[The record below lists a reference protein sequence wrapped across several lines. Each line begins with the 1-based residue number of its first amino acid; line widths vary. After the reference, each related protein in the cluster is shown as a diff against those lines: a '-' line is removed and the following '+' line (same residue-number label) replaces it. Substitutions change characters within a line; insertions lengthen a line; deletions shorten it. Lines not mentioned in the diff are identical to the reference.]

1 MRFLGSA
8 PCWARIPAHGSK
20 KPAIVRITGFSF
32 KMVPPAGFEPA
43 ISTLK
48 GWRPWPLDD
57 GDSGKEY
64 SRLFAGAYIVGKL
77 ENHHTGVGFY
87 SDFQIS
93 QSVTSERANRLY
105 LLQIEIDGGRRHQ
118 HLNL

>member
-1 MRFLGSA
+1 
-8 PCWARIPAHGSK
+8 
-20 KPAIVRITGFSF
+20 
-32 KMVPPAGFEPA
+32 MVPPAGFEPA

-57 GDSGKEY
+57 GDAGK
-64 SRLFAGAYIVGKL
+64 SIADFFAGAYIVGKL

-93 QSVTSERANRLY
+93 QSVTSGRANRLY
-105 LLQIEIDGGRRHQ
+105 LLQIETDGGRRDEY
-118 HLNL
+118 LNL